1 MAYDD
6 LKEFEG
12 EAYTGMAVGGQHAW
26 HYTNALW
33 RERKVA
39 PDAWEFTLT
48 SVKKR
53 DRPAP
58 PESGAP
64 VFTEY
69 HWYLLAH
76 QWARKIDA
84 DSYST
89 FMSGMK
95 YKVAH
100 KRPSWRAWSSEY
112 PGHATEDERVAA
124 ILDAT
129 RDRVRA
135 KRDVP
140 PAFALVA
147 P

>member
-12 EAYTGMAVGGQHAW
+12 EEYSGMPVGGQHTW
-26 HYTNALW
+26 HYTDALW
-33 RERKVA
+33 RERKA
-39 PDAWEFTLT
+39 TPDSWEFTLT

-58 PESGAP
+58 VESGAA
-64 VFTEY
+64 VFSEY

-76 QWARKIDA
+76 QWVRKIDA
-84 DSYST
+84 DSYTT

-100 KRPSWRAWSSEY
+100 KRPHWRGWSSEY
-112 PGHATEDERVAA
+112 PGQDSERTRIAA
-124 ILDAT
+124 ILETTLGRLRAPEDA
-129 RDRVRA
+129 
-135 KRDVP
+135 P
-140 PAFALVA
+140 PELALVG